1 MRCSLQSRT
10 IAIDEKAVY
19 NLEVI
24 MVLPES
30 VGLMAGSNL
39 LQAKPTL
46 TDVSSKRKSPRR
58 NKPARPTVRSKTTAR
73 RLADLERHGLLVQ
86 WTQVFPDKT
95 SIVHTL
101 WVPSRRSATK
111 TVKEIKRESKSI
123 RRAGEGYYRRVGVW
137 VNRLVRLF

>member
-1 MRCSLQSRT
+1 MDYL
-10 IAIDEKAVY
+10 
-19 NLEVI
+19 
-24 MVLPES
+24 ES
-30 VGLMAGSNL
+30 VRLMAGSNL

-46 TDVSSKRKSPRR
+46 TAGPSLKRKSPRR

-73 RLADLERHGLLVQ
+73 RLAYLERHGLLVQ

-123 RRAGEGYYRRVGVW
+123 RRAGEGHYQRVGVW